1 MRPQELY
8 AQVGMTHEALSG
20 IVDQVRQLVAGAE
33 VWDRRALTVDDSSV
47 ITPAEAADAVAEE
60 LRAAPTPSIWPSATR
75 CRLVRRLPHRRRRV
89 SGQRAGPGRAPGA

>member
-33 VWDRRALTVDDSSV
+33 VGDRRALTVDDSSV
-47 ITPAEAADAVAEE
+47 ITPAEAAWSTASRIGD
-60 LRAAPTPSIWPSATR
+60 
-75 CRLVRRLPHRRRRV
+75 
-89 SGQRAGPGRAPGA
+89 GG

>member
-8 AQVGMTHEALSG
+8 AQVGITHEALSG

-60 LRAAPTPSIWPSATR
+60 LRACADALDLAVGHAEAAWSAASR
-75 CRLVRRLPHRRRRV
+75 I
-89 SGQRAGPGRAPGA
+89 GDGG

>member
-60 LRAAPTPSIWPSATR
+60 LRACADALDLAIGHAEAAWYAAYR
-75 CRLVRRLPHRRRRV
+75 I
-89 SGQRAGPGRAPGA
+89 GDGG

>member
-1 MRPQELY
+1 MRPQELH

-60 LRAAPTPSIWPSATR
+60 LRACADALDLAIGHAEAAWSAASR
-75 CRLVRRLPHRRRRV
+75 I
-89 SGQRAGPGRAPGA
+89 GAGG

>member
-60 LRAAPTPSIWPSATR
+60 LRACADALDLAIGHAEAAWSAASR
-75 CRLVRRLPHRRRRV
+75 
-89 SGQRAGPGRAPGA
+89 